1 MSTRFAPVLALF
13 GTTLGLVALYASSAE
28 AKTVELKNDTLANNS
43 EGSAICGFAVGEG
56 IGAKF
61 TPPAFPAKLLKV
73 RVLLTNVGFSQ
84 TACNHVAVNAK
95 VPLSME
101 IFNMTTAAPGTSL
114 GAAPDLVVSND
125 TVLNEFDL
133 SPEKIEI
140 NDGSFFISFTFPADN
155 ASPMVD
161 KSTPV
166 AGANYIY
173 GDIGQGKA
181 WYGFDKLGA
190 SAPKGNW
197 VVRIDVD
204 VPGADDAGADTGAPD
219 ATADSSAAGAAG
231 AAGASGGAG
240 AAGAAGGADA
250 GAQPPPEEASG
261 GGGCATGRSNAGW
274 LAGLALGL
282 FALLGARR
290 RR

>member
-13 GTTLGLVALYASSAE
+13 GTTLGLVALHSSAAE
-28 AKTVELKNDTLANNS
+28 AKTVELKNDALVDNS
-43 EGSAICGFAVGEG
+43 NGSAICGFAVGEG

-61 TPPAFPAKLLKV
+61 TPPAYPAKLLKV

-84 TACNHVAVNAK
+84 TACNHVAVDTK
-95 VPLSME
+95 VPMGME
-101 IFNMTTAAPGTSL
+101 IFNMTTTAPGTSMV
-114 GAAPDLVVSND
+114 ATSDLLVSNE
-125 TVLNEFDL
+125 TKLNEFDL

-140 NDGSFFISFTFPADN
+140 NDGAFFVSFTFPANN

-161 KSTPV
+161 TSTPV
-166 AGANYIY
+166 VGANYID
-173 GDIGQGKA
+173 GDIGQGKS

-219 ATADSSAAGAAG
+219 ATTDSSAAGAAG
-231 AAGASGGAG
+231 AAGASGAAG
-240 AAGAAGGADA
+240 AAGAADA
-250 GAQPPPEEASG
+250 GTQAPPEEASG
-261 GGGCATGRSNAGW
+261 GGGCATGRSSSGW
-274 LAGLALGL
+274 LAGLAIGL
-282 FALLGARR
+282 LAVLGARR